1 MTVGKFTVMLN
12 IDAALNF
19 NANHGSIDI
28 ITDTNAMT
36 HANTTK
42 QLSNASAARPRC
54 AVSSGVL
61 RSEKLKTS
69 ALQNIIKLLVI
80 VLSLNSI
87 NGFAACCVDM
97 NMGTNSNE
105 VNTLSASESPKQ
117 SMPCHQSNTDNDTI
131 KLANSQSP
139 NTAIDSNTVDT
150 CCNACAFTALPISL
164 AINASSELPEFI
176 ATRFSQFVSLAA
188 APLFRPPISSLS

>member
-1 MTVGKFTVMLN
+1 MLN
-12 IDAALNF
+12 IDAMLNF
-19 NANHGSIDI
+19 NANHGSINI

-61 RSEKLKTS
+61 RSAKLKTS

-97 NMGTNSNE
+97 NMGINSNE
-105 VNTLSASESPKQ
+105 LNTLSASESPKQ
-117 SMPCHQSNTDNDTI
+117 SMPCHQSSTDNDTI
-131 KLANSQSP
+131 KLANQQNIEESNSV
-139 NTAIDSNTVDT
+139 DS
-150 CCNACAFTALPISL
+150 CCNACAFTALPIALLVS
-164 AINASSELPEFI
+164 ANTESPEFI
-176 ATRFSQFVSLAA
+176 PTAFSEFVSLTA